1 MNLVLT
7 DTELTA
13 FLDELDTLEESIYK
27 VGLGSSLQDNV
38 NSTKLVKP
46 YLGEQVLSTLAPDTL
61 STALADLRRRL
72 ESMTK
77 IQITTAFAP
86 DYKFILKLKDWVNT
100 NIKKDILV
108 DFEFDPMLLGGAQ
121 VIYNG
126 RYKDYSLAKSLDTY
140 FKGFTNVDQLPR

>member
-1 MNLVLT
+1 M
-7 DTELTA
+7 
-13 FLDELDTLEESIYK
+13 
-27 VGLGSSLQDNV
+27 
-38 NSTKLVKP
+38 
-46 YLGEQVLSTLAPDTL
+46 
-61 STALADLRRRL
+61 